1 MVGSSR
7 VCTLDLDNSRVG
19 SSKVHSMDA
28 NTKLG
33 LSKLLT
39 CTLLVPRALHLLRIQ
54 RTP

>member
-7 VCTLDLDNSRVG
+7 VRTLDLDNSRVG
-19 SSKVHSMDA
+19 NSKVHSTDA

-39 CTLLVPRALHLLRIQ
+39 CTLLVPRAPHQLGIQ
-54 RTP
+54 RMP